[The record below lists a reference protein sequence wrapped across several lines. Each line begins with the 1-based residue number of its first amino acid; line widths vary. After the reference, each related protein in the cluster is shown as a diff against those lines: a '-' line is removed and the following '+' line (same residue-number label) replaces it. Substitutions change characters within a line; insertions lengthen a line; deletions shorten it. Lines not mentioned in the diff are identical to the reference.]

1 MPTAPETAFAIS
13 PNVGPFG
20 TRYLRLVSNLSRASD
35 SDSQYKALDG
45 VRKCITLETAKP
57 PELKLAFVASLLAD
71 VVSVGGNITVR
82 DSVPHVAWPAWD
94 TEAVQGSIRA
104 TMRQR
109 FGDFAFSVDDLA
121 VIERMFLPDL
131 TPSQLEQ
138 VAFSGTFRLRSSSDV
153 HPTGF
158 PYSRAFAVGVKT
170 WSMPYRGRE
179 GRSKRFLLTVEHA
192 TLNSERVVGLLEV
205 GDDAPIS
212 GHRDRLLTLTRESVV
227 QHLERLAPAARE
239 SACNV
244 ISRRFRELR
253 RNLNLGDNYLNL
265 TASEVLTQR
274 HELEALAS
282 GRSTNGADAEKRR
295 LTYLLRLSA
304 GEVAFQQFARG
315 EAPDEGLLAAGV
327 RALHNITLPRVHSE
341 ITVCGAVP
349 PFSGI
354 LGGKA
359 VTAMAAHPKVR
370 ATTAGGLGQI
380 LGETFDSK
388 ILELLPQADVV
399 LLTTKGLYPGHAAIY
414 NRALV
419 PNGGDALRFSRVGLT
434 KGDTTAML
442 SDETAQ
448 IAIALQSADETGKV
462 SRAFGSGGGKRHR
475 TIIAAA
481 RVAGL
486 PTALA
491 STGIQRPVYAL
502 PLLDNTFDAIWLLES
517 PDWRIT
523 RTESDAQYEAAAM
536 NLWRERWRAQILG
549 RIEAAH
555 VHVGLKSQRAV

>member
-1 MPTAPETAFAIS
+1 MPATPKTAFAIS
-13 PNVGPFG
+13 PNIGPFG

-45 VRKCITLETAKP
+45 VRKCISLETAKP

-71 VVSVGGNITVR
+71 VVSVGGHITVR

-158 PYSRAFAVGVKT
+158 TYSRAFAVGVKT

-192 TLNSERVVGLLEV
+192 LLNSERVVGLLEV

-227 QHLERLAPAARE
+227 EHLERLAPAARE

-244 ISRRFRELR
+244 ISGRFRELR
-253 RNLNLGDNYLNL
+253 RNLNLGDKYLNL
-265 TASEVLTQR
+265 SASEVLIQR
-274 HELEALAS
+274 HKLEALAS
-282 GRSTNGADAEKRR
+282 GRSTNGVDAEKRR

-315 EAPDEGLLAAGV
+315 EAPDEGILAAGV

-370 ATTAGGLGQI
+370 AMTAGGLGQI

-399 LLTTKGLYPGHAAIY
+399 LLTTKGLYPGHASIY

-419 PNGGDALRFSRVGLT
+419 PNGGNALRFSRVGLT

-486 PTALA
+486 PSGLA

-517 PDWRIT
+517 PEWRIS

-536 NLWRERWRAQILG
+536 NLWRQRWRPQILG
-549 RIEAAH
+549 RIEAAY